1 MTMTAMPLAELTA
14 TTIKLLCRE
23 IGVVNTARFL
33 SQFTMGYGNY
43 TEEREQ
49 LLGHLT
55 VDEIVAE
62 IQKRKENGKPRN
74 KVKNKSNREEALSTI
89 TTS

>member
-1 MTMTAMPLAELTA
+1 MTTMPLAELT
-14 TTIKLLCRE
+14 TSTIKLLCRE
-23 IGVVNTARFL
+23 IGIVNTARFL

-62 IQKRKENGKPRN
+62 IQKKRGNGKLRN
-74 KVKNKSNREEALSTI
+74 GLRSQLKTVAS
-89 TTS
+89 

>member
-1 MTMTAMPLAELTA
+1 
-14 TTIKLLCRE
+14 
-23 IGVVNTARFL
+23 
-33 SQFTMGYGNY
+33 MGYGNY

-62 IQKRKENGKPRN
+62 IQKKRGNGKLQN
-74 KVKNKSNREEALSTI
+74 
-89 TTS
+89 

>member
-1 MTMTAMPLAELTA
+1 MKIYLDNCCLQRPLDD
-14 TTIKLLCRE
+14 K
-23 IGVVNTARFL
+23 
-33 SQFTMGYGNY
+33 SQYRNY

-62 IQKRKENGKPRN
+62 IQKKRLNGKPLN
-74 KVKNKSNREEALSTI
+74 KARSQLRTKAISETV
-89 TTS
+89 